1 MKISD
6 SESAFTPPEV
16 FHVQAGRKY
25 RFRMISAVGPGC
37 PIRISIDQHRLTA
50 ISADGHPTKP
60 MVVDIVTF
68 DPGIYR

>member
-16 FHVQAGRKY
+16 FHVHAGSKY

-37 PIRISIDQHRLTA
+37 PIRVSIDQHKLTVIA
-50 ISADGHPTKP
+50 ADGHPTKP
-60 MVVDIVTF
+60 NLVDIVTF
-68 DPGIYR
+68 DAGIHR